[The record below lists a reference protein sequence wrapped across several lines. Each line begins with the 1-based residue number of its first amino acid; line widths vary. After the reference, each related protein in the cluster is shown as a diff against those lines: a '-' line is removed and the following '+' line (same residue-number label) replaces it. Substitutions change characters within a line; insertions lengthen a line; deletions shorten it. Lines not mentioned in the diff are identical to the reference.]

1 MRTTLDLDDDILL
14 AAKEIARRDKTSGG
28 DVVSRLV
35 RQSLVGTGGGDGKPG
50 GRPHRAKPNAAGFTP
65 FPVRPGG
72 VVTNELV
79 NAIRDR
85 EGI

>member
-1 MRTTLDLDDDILL
+1 MRTTLDLDDDILF
-14 AAKEIARRDKTSGG
+14 AAKEIARRDKTSAGA
-28 DVVSRLV
+28 VVSRLV
-35 RQSLVGTGGGDGKPG
+35 RQSLVGTGGEGTTPG
-50 GRPHRAKPNAAGFTP
+50 GRPRRAKPNAAGFIP